1 MPQNINKT
9 RICHLLFC
17 RCTLLRK
24 SAISIFAFAIFCC
37 VQCWRFKLSRI
48 YFFVSCSSINFL
60 KTSSKVSTW
69 PSCFHISPLMSR
81 NFAYSGYQAQQRSK
95 YCSDPLSN
103 NCIYCK
109 LSGKFQTSSQN
120 TSETNKLGY
129 IWKQHFFM
137 GACQESTGFQI
148 NLQSKYVDFSSFTP
162 GMKLAW

>member
-17 RCTLLRK
+17 RRTLLRK
-24 SAISIFAFAIFCC
+24 SAINIFAFAIFCC

-48 YFFVSCSSINFL
+48 YFFVSCSWINFL